1 MSGPG
6 IWSLLPT
13 LGAGDVST
21 NYCPENPIN
30 TCSRPWLIAINRTNQ
45 TIEAHAAPARNQ
57 VSRWLITLLPYR
69 RDFLVVVRGGKCRL
83 AKIRLR

>member
-6 IWSLLPT
+6 ILALLPT

-30 TCSRPWLIAINRTNQ
+30 TCSKPSLIAINRTNQ

-69 RDFLVVVRGGKCRL
+69 HYFLIDVPGGKCRL
-83 AKIRLR
+83 AKTRLR